1 MRVGDRYELLGRLGQ
16 GGMGTVWHAH
26 DELLRRDVAI
36 KEVLLPSELGE
47 AERRERHART
57 IREARSAARLSHP
70 GVVTVH
76 DVIEYEGRPWIV
88 MELVAAP
95 SLQSVIDAEGP
106 LQPQRV
112 AGLGRQMVAAL
123 RAAHAAGIV
132 HRDIKPSN
140 VLVADGDRV
149 VITDFG
155 IAALEGDA
163 TLTGTGVLI
172 GSPAYIAPERARGA
186 HAGPAADLW
195 SLGATLYAAVE
206 GRSPFERSGP
216 VSTIAAILAEEAPQP
231 RNAGPLTP
239 VLAGLLRRDPADRT
253 TAAEAERLLA
263 AAAEGTLPDV
273 AAWTVPVAAPRP
285 EPPTARVP
293 VAPVPAASRRPALVV
308 LASALAGALV
318 VAAFGAVWLLG
329 RHSGASAPVAASSS
343 ATRSGDTGGARS
355 GSTGSDAQSGGQDSR
370 PDSGQ
375 SSGKD
380 SGQDSGSAPTGG
392 PASAPVAPFPRDWST
407 RTEDGFTVSVPS
419 SWSRRSDGDNV
430 FYQDSTTRYLLQ
442 ISTTPWDADP
452 ETQARG
458 VGHNVAGSFR
468 GYREDSVTPV
478 TYLGVPA
485 ADLEFAYDRSTGTE
499 RVKDRFFRIGDRA
512 FAIYFRMPAGE
523 WPDSRRYLDP
533 IFNGFHPG

>member
-1 MRVGDRYELLGRLGQ
+1 MRVGDRYELLSRLGQ
-16 GGMGTVWHAH
+16 GGMGTVWRAH

-36 KEVLLPSELGE
+36 KEVLLPPELGE
-47 AERRERHART
+47 SERQERHART
-57 IREARSAARLSHP
+57 IREARSAARLNHP

-76 DVIEYEGRPWIV
+76 DVIECEGRPWIV

-106 LQPQRV
+106 LPPQRA

-140 VLVADGDRV
+140 VLVTDGDRA

-216 VSTIAAILAEEAPQP
+216 VSTIAAIMAEEAPPP
-231 RNAGPLTP
+231 RNAGPITP
-239 VLAGLLRRDPADRT
+239 VLAGLLRRDPADRM

-263 AAAEGTLPDV
+263 AAAEGTQPDV
-273 AAWTVPVAAPRP
+273 VAWTIPVAAPQPEP
-285 EPPTARVP
+285 EPPR
-293 VAPVPAASRRPALVV
+293 ASRRPAVMV

-329 RHSGASAPVAASSS
+329 RRSGANTPVATSTSAARPSDSGGDSHTAGQDPGQGSGQGTRPPSGTARSASSAPASSAPAS
-343 ATRSGDTGGARS
+343 SASASFPQDWATRAESGFA
-355 GSTGSDAQSGGQDSR
+355 
-370 PDSGQ
+370 
-375 SSGKD
+375 
-380 SGQDSGSAPTGG
+380 
-392 PASAPVAPFPRDWST
+392 
-407 RTEDGFTVSVPS
+407 VSVPS
-419 SWSRRSDGDNV
+419 SWSRRGDGENV

-442 ISTTPWDADP
+442 VSTTSWGADP
-452 ETQARG
+452 QAQARS
-458 VGHNVAGSFR
+458 VGDHLAGTFQ
-468 GYREDSVTPV
+468 GYREATVTPV
-478 TYLGVPA
+478 TYRGVPA
-485 ADLEFAYDRSTGTE
+485 ADLDFAYDRSTGTE
-499 RVKDRFFRIGDRA
+499 SVKDRFFRVDGHA
-512 FAIYFRMPAGE
+512 YAIYFRMPADQ
-523 WPDSRRYLDP
+523 WPDWQRYLEP
-533 IFNGFHPG
+533 IFSGFRVG

>member
-1 MRVGDRYELLGRLGQ
+1 MRVGNRYELLNKLGQ

-26 DELLRRDVAI
+26 DELLGRDVAV
-36 KEVLLPSELGE
+36 KEVQFPPELSET
-47 AERRERHART
+47 ERQERHART

-70 GVVTVH
+70 NVVTVH
-76 DVIEYEGRPWIV
+76 DVIEDQGRPWIV

-140 VLVADGDRV
+140 VLVADGDRA

-216 VSTIAAILAEEAPQP
+216 VSTIAAIMAEEAPPP
-231 RNAGPLTP
+231 RNAGPLTS
-239 VLAGLLRRDPADRT
+239 VLAGLLRREPADRM

-263 AAAEGTLPDV
+263 AAAEGTQPDV
-273 AAWTVPVAAPRP
+273 VAWTIPVAAPPPPP
-285 EPPTARVP
+285 EPPP
-293 VAPVPAASRRPALVV
+293 APSRRPAAMV

-329 RHSGASAPVAASSS
+329 RRSGTNIPAATTSTAANRSGGSGEPSQAAGPDFGQGSSPNSGQKSGSSPDTGRSASVSPAAAFPHDW
-343 ATRSGDTGGARS
+343 ATRSES
-355 GSTGSDAQSGGQDSR
+355 GFS
-370 PDSGQ
+370 
-375 SSGKD
+375 
-380 SGQDSGSAPTGG
+380 
-392 PASAPVAPFPRDWST
+392 
-407 RTEDGFTVSVPS
+407 VSVPS
-419 SWSRRSDGDNV
+419 DWSRRSDGDNF
-430 FYQDSTTRYLLQ
+430 FYQDATTRYLLQ
-442 ISTTPWDADP
+442 ISTTSWDGDP
-452 ETQARG
+452 QSQAQS
-458 VGHNVAGSFR
+458 VGDHLAGTFP
-468 GYREDSVTPV
+468 GYREATVTPV
-478 TYLGVPA
+478 TYRGVPA
-485 ADLEFAYDRSTGTE
+485 ADLDFAYDRSTGTE
-499 RVKDRFFRIGDRA
+499 RVKDRFFRADGHA
-512 FAIYFRMPAGE
+512 LAIYFRMPADQ
-523 WPDSRRYLDP
+523 WPDAQRYLDP
-533 IFNGFHPG
+533 IFSSFQPH